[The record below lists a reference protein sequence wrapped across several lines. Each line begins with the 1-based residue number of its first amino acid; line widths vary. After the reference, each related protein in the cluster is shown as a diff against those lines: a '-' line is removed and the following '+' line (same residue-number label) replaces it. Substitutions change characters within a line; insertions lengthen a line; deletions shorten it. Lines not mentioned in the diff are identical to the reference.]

1 MGPHLDV
8 WYGTVPNHD
17 MAIMVREPT
26 KAKLY
31 SAKKVLY
38 LLWLSYYEACGGS
51 ATVRIGLLTP
61 PPTYYGSTQ

>member
-38 LLWLSYYEACGGS
+38 LLWLSYYEACGAS
-51 ATVRIGLLTP
+51 ATVQT
-61 PPTYYGSTQ
+61 